1 MTSTSKSFQII
12 PAIDIIGGKAVRLS
26 QGDFSKETIYSENPV
41 ELALQFENAGITR
54 LHLVDLDGA
63 RLGKISNLRVLSDIT
78 RATNL
83 IVDFGGGVKSEH
95 DVHDVLDAGAKYVAV
110 GSVAVKQPE
119 LFAGWLLKF
128 PHDTFLP
135 GADVRNGMLA
145 ISGWVEQTEIPIRD
159 FLSMLS
165 AQGISKYFC
174 TDISKDGLLQGPSIK
189 LYKSLITEFPN
200 LELIASGGVSNISDL
215 DELKQAGCS
224 GVIIGKALYENKI
237 SLQQLKSFN

>member
-1 MTSTSKSFQII
+1 MKTPTNSFQLI

-41 ELALQFENAGITR
+41 ELAQRFEDSGIKR

-63 RLGKISNLRVLSDIT
+63 RLGKISNLNVLSAIS

-83 IVDFGGGVKSEH
+83 IIDFGGGVKTEH
-95 DVHDVLDAGAKYVAV
+95 DVDAVLNAGATYVAV

-119 LFAGWLLKF
+119 LFSGWLLKF
-128 PHDTFLP
+128 PNDTFLP

-145 ISGWVEQTEIPIRD
+145 VSGWVEQTKLPIQD
-159 FLSMLS
+159 FLNTLLK
-165 AQGISKYFC
+165 QGIKRYFC
-174 TDISKDGLLQGPSIK
+174 TDISKDGLLQGPAIE
-189 LYKSLITEFPN
+189 LYKTLLAEFPE
-200 LELIASGGVSNISDL
+200 LELIASGGVSDFSDL
-215 DELKQAGCS
+215 VKLKEVGCS

-237 SLQQLKSFN
+237 SLDQLKSFG